1 CRPNEE
7 THQDT
12 KMASGGPTIPS
23 EEPDVVV
30 CIRGSE
36 FLAHKEILMAA
47 SPYLRDV
54 LQGIG
59 TEQKIKVELE
69 GVSPS
74 AFEALRSYMYLGSIR
89 ITCQNVT
96 EVYRCAYKLRIRP
109 LISKC
114 LQYLAESGEVGRHVV
129 LYVNAM
135 KVGMRDEEKAAF
147 QFLVEHFDSVIRCR
161 EFLDLNLNELQALL
175 RSDVLGTSSELNVY
189 VAALAWLD
197 HDYERRRSIE
207 EQVLDC
213 VRFPL
218 IDDQTLMRCFKP
230 PLCPDAAVN
239 AAVKLK
245 MVKAV
250 FTHLALLRDR
260 EDLAVEYR
268 ARPRTYLVE
277 FPTVSWDKNGV
288 LRNYEKCSYTREN
301 QTIRHEAAT
310 CIQDAFRRHRG
321 WPLKSTLPKLDSGTD
336 VGDAGAS
343 YAEFVPTWVD
353 SSESL
358 SAKTRKDRSQEME
371 IDTSVYEA
379 IPESVVLAQC
389 YIRRYLARKR
399 FRALHARIKP
409 VVELENVMEE
419 DDPYQHFLVRHPGS
433 RSLPPITWDNFP
445 ARVLTKHSGPLQ
457 ELNSSVVL
465 LLGGVEPTK
474 NHELGTSCTILRY
487 NPRTRALARC
497 GRLPQP
503 RHNHTVAFLDGFLYV
518 IGGFDTRNTH
528 GAVKFATK
536 TCFRMSVET
545 RRWERL
551 ADMRHARCNHAT
563 VACNRKV
570 YAIAGQDE
578 FDRFLKSVEVY
589 DPSEDTWTQSPVSL
603 CCKMSACG
611 ATLHNGTV
619 HIAGGVVQS
628 KKRTDKVFL
637 VSSVERWDSTFQRW
651 LKEATVLPTGRG
663 SMSLVS
669 FQDQLLS
676 VGGLTRDDDVQLS
689 VCADVLSYNRKRN
702 VWDALAP
709 LPEPRHGAGVV
720 NADDSLLLF
729 GGLKNV
735 SQTEAS
741 AQVLS
746 YNHRQ
751 DLWEQVASLPCGL
764 AGFAVVVLP
773 PSGRNS
779 ASSKDWSVVS

>member
-1 CRPNEE
+1 
-7 THQDT
+7 
-12 KMASGGPTIPS
+12 
-23 EEPDVVV
+23 
-30 CIRGSE
+30 
-36 FLAHKEILMAA
+36 
-47 SPYLRDV
+47 
-54 LQGIG
+54 
-59 TEQKIKVELE
+59 
-69 GVSPS
+69 
-74 AFEALRSYMYLGSIR
+74 
-89 ITCQNVT
+89 
-96 EVYRCAYKLRIRP
+96 
-109 LISKC
+109 
-114 LQYLAESGEVGRHVV
+114 
-129 LYVNAM
+129 
-135 KVGMRDEEKAAF
+135 
-147 QFLVEHFDSVIRCR
+147 
-161 EFLDLNLNELQALL
+161 
-175 RSDVLGTSSELNVY
+175 
-189 VAALAWLD
+189 
-197 HDYERRRSIE
+197 
-207 EQVLDC
+207 
-213 VRFPL
+213 
-218 IDDQTLMRCFKP
+218 
-230 PLCPDAAVN
+230 
-239 AAVKLK
+239 
-245 MVKAV
+245 
-250 FTHLALLRDR
+250 THLALLRDR

-399 FRALHARIKP
+399 FRALHARIK
-409 VVELENVMEE
+409 
-419 DDPYQHFLVRHPGS
+419 
-433 RSLPPITWDNFP
+433 
-445 ARVLTKHSGPLQ
+445 